1 MNPLYLASGSPR
13 RRELLTQIGVPFS
26 VVSAPIDET
35 PLPGES
41 APAYV
46 ERLARAKAAAGLA
59 SLTDPVQALRGHARS
74 HRSGH
79 DLESSAVPVGA
90 GVPAKGRLAAPGER
104 AVVLGADT
112 AVVLDGRILG
122 KPQNREDALAM
133 LADLSGRE
141 HQVLTAVALT
151 DGLRTQSLC
160 VTSKVGFR
168 LISDEEAQRYWASGE
183 PADKAGG
190 YAIQGLGAVFVT
202 GLSGSYSAV
211 VGLPLSETADLLGQ
225 FGVACWQLTMP
236 TPEVTNPQ

>member
-13 RRELLTQIGVPFS
+13 RRELLAQIGVPFS

-35 PLPGES
+35 PLPNES

-59 SLTDPVQALRGHARS
+59 C
-74 HRSGH
+74 
-79 DLESSAVPVGA
+79 LEGP
-90 GVPAKGRLAAPGER
+90 

-122 KPQNREDALAM
+122 KPENREDALAM
-133 LADLSGRE
+133 LAGLSGRE
-141 HQVLTAVALT
+141 HQVLTAVALS
-151 DGLRTQSLC
+151 DGQRVHSLC
-160 VTSKVGFR
+160 VTSKVRFR
-168 LISDEEAQRYWASGE
+168 AISAEEAQRYWASGE

-211 VGLPLSETADLLGQ
+211 VGLPLSETAELLGQ
-225 FGVACWQLTMP
+225 FGIACWQSP
-236 TPEVTNPQ
+236 AHTPEVTNQR